1 MRPPRNLKGPA
12 LRLGTK
18 NSWEIRSNQIRSD
31 LAYDAVNQENHEAIT
46 ATHLDDTNE
55 HHDEKHDERIK
66 LKTTSELFTNGAQCM
81 GR

>member
-1 MRPPRNLKGPA
+1 MRPPRSLKGPA

-31 LAYDAVNQENHEAIT
+31 LAYDAVNQGDDEAIT

-55 HHDEKHDERIK
+55 HHDEKHNERIK
-66 LKTTSELFTNGAQCM
+66 LKTTSGLFTNGAQCM